1 MNILSRLSFNP
12 ATFIFSRIIKISG
25 IVSKIIND
33 KHKLKYIERFANVGK
48 MKKKTPH
55 FVDFKI

>member
-33 KHKLKYIERFANVGK
+33 KHILKYIERFANVGK
-48 MKKKTPH
+48 MKKKNAT
-55 FVDFKI
+55 FRRF

>member
-12 ATFIFSRIIKISG
+12 ATFIFSRINKIEISG

-33 KHKLKYIERFANVGK
+33 KHVPKYIERFANVGK
-48 MKKKTPH
+48 MKKKKAT
-55 FVDFKI
+55 FRRF